1 MCPLKTTYV
10 WRFAEFD
17 TSYPLPMALAHC
29 CSKFDHRNFDESEVS
44 CFMNILLPTLAQAF
58 ECSSSSK
65 VRFFSILN
73 RPTDLM
79 AWIVAPKFCA
89 SILSSLKQQFRISR
103 DDGDYWLSST
113 LFTWWKQRVT
123 RFQINEAANSRQKPN
138 SRPSVENT
146 LIFALPGKLKARHS
160 LSRPFGLSES
170 FNNIIAEEYPSNPT
184 LTTRLLH
191 LELIQG
197 ESRWYANAYTQPSVR
212 NKRLVLRFGQLA
224 LGSTIRRGYEYPY
237 PQLQHSN
244 DHISTR
250 L

>member
-1 MCPLKTTYV
+1 MKVCRIWHILSTSNGACSLLLQV
-10 WRFAEFD
+10 W
-17 TSYPLPMALAHC
+17 SQ
-29 CSKFDHRNFDESEVS
+29 KFWWIRGLVFHEHSASNIDPR
-44 CFMNILLPTLAQAF
+44 CFMFF
-58 ECSSSSK
+58 EFGGQ
-65 VRFFSILN
+65 VFSILN